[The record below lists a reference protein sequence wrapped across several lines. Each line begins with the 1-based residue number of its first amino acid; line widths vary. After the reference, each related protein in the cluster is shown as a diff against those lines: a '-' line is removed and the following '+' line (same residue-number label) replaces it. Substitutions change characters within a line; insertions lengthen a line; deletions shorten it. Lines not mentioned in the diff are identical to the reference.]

1 MPLGEINNRLNA
13 DTAVIVM
20 LETAEGIDN
29 AEAIAAL
36 PGIDVLLIGSG
47 DLTTDYGIPGQVDH
61 PRLREAYERVA
72 AACRTHGKVL
82 GVGGIRH
89 NVALQGEL
97 IRLGARFVIAGTDVN
112 YVLAGARQD
121 TTALRAIPL
130 GKRRLGDLLAR
141 ARTGRTIGERAVV
154 LRGFARA
161 AARAAARRGRTDRR
175 RGAVPQHD
183 HPRRVSDVGG
193 DDQLRPSRLGDRPQR
208 VSLRIPRPETGRPGR
223 RCQRLFRELA
233 ADAAEAAGFPAFEP
247 DACLLN
253 RYEPGTRLSLHRDEN
268 ERDLT
273 APIVSVS
280 LGLPAVFLFGG
291 KSRSDRPAG

>member
-1 MPLGEINNRLNA
+1 MTNSMKQKLAEGELVLCMNLRLARTVDIAMVAKAGGYDALYVDMEHSPYSIDTAATICAAAIGVGITPLVRVPSHEAHWSSRVLDGGAQGVIVPHVNNRGEAEAVVRNCRFPPLGQRSVMGLGPALGYRAMPLGEINERLNA
-13 DTAVIVM
+13 ETALIVM

-29 AEAIAAL
+29 AAAIAAL

-72 AACRTHGKVL
+72 DACRTHGKVL

-130 GKRRLGDLLAR
+130 G
-141 ARTGRTIGERAVV
+141 
-154 LRGFARA
+154 
-161 AARAAARRGRTDRR
+161 
-175 RGAVPQHD
+175 
-183 HPRRVSDVGG
+183 
-193 DDQLRPSRLGDRPQR
+193 
-208 VSLRIPRPETGRPGR
+208 
-223 RCQRLFRELA
+223 
-233 ADAAEAAGFPAFEP
+233 
-247 DACLLN
+247 
-253 RYEPGTRLSLHRDEN
+253 
-268 ERDLT
+268 
-273 APIVSVS
+273 
-280 LGLPAVFLFGG
+280 
-291 KSRSDRPAG
+291 

>member
-1 MPLGEINNRLNA
+1 MRSDGDGEKVSMTNHMRQKLTAGELVLVMNLRLARTVDIAMVAKAGGYDAIYVDMEHSPYSIETTATICAAALGLGITPLVRVPSHEGHWSSRVLDGGAQGVIVPHVNTRAEAEAVVQHCRFPPLGQRSVMGLGPALGYRAMPLGEINDRLNA

-29 AEAIAAL
+29 AKAIAAV

-72 AACRTHGKVL
+72 KACRSNGKSL

-121 TTALRAIPL
+121 TAALRKILL
-130 GKRRLGDLLAR
+130 G
-141 ARTGRTIGERAVV
+141 
-154 LRGFARA
+154 
-161 AARAAARRGRTDRR
+161 
-175 RGAVPQHD
+175 
-183 HPRRVSDVGG
+183 
-193 DDQLRPSRLGDRPQR
+193 
-208 VSLRIPRPETGRPGR
+208 
-223 RCQRLFRELA
+223 
-233 ADAAEAAGFPAFEP
+233 
-247 DACLLN
+247 
-253 RYEPGTRLSLHRDEN
+253 
-268 ERDLT
+268 
-273 APIVSVS
+273 
-280 LGLPAVFLFGG
+280 
-291 KSRSDRPAG
+291 